1 MKIVAIR
8 QLVSR
13 DMLGLLMSLVGCG
26 SNDNRLQVGKRM
38 EWMVCLSAHK
48 HLDLKLLGYTDF
60 LRLKI
65 RNLVIVSTVDR
76 DHALISKER
85 L

>member
-26 SNDNRLQVGKRM
+26 SNDNRLQVGERM

-60 LRLKI
+60 LRL
-65 RNLVIVSTVDR
+65 IVSTVDR

>member
-8 QLVSR
+8 QVVSR
-13 DMLGLLMSLVGCG
+13 GMLGLLMSLVGCG

-60 LRLKI
+60 LRL
-65 RNLVIVSTVDR
+65 IVSTVDR